1 MFDVIV
7 VGGGVAG
14 LSGAMYLARLR
25 RRVLVVDGGRPANRF
40 SHAAH
45 SFFTRDGVP
54 PAELLAIAREQLARY
69 GTVEIRPGEVTA
81 LVAHPDRFE
90 ALLSDGDAVSGRK
103 VLLAT
108 GLEDR
113 LPAIEGIERFWGIS
127 AFHCPYCDGWELHD
141 QPIAIC
147 ASGEAGLNA
156 AKMLHTLTDDL
167 TLCSNGPAGLADDDR
182 AALLANGIR
191 IIETPIARFEGRE
204 AQIEAIVFTDGSR
217 VACRGVFARTEAV
230 QPSTLAAQLGCAMTD
245 DGLVEVD
252 QLGRTSVAGVYA
264 AGDMAHPIRQITMAA
279 SQGAAAGIG
288 INADLIG
295 EDFYR
300 ARPG

>member
-108 GLEDR
+108 RLEDR
-113 LPAIEGIERFWGIS
+113 LPARRIERFWGIS
-127 AFHCPYCDGWELHD
+127 AFHCRTRRVGAARPADRDLRERRGQAERGEDAHADGRPD
-141 QPIAIC
+141 AVQQRP
-147 ASGEAGLNA
+147 GGAG
-156 AKMLHTLTDDL
+156 
-167 TLCSNGPAGLADDDR
+167 GRRPRR
-182 AALLANGIR
+182 AAR
-191 IIETPIARFEGRE
+191 QQDPHHQTPIARF
-204 AQIEAIVFTDGSR
+204 
-217 VACRGVFARTEAV
+217 
-230 QPSTLAAQLGCAMTD
+230 
-245 DGLVEVD
+245 
-252 QLGRTSVAGVYA
+252 
-264 AGDMAHPIRQITMAA
+264 
-279 SQGAAAGIG
+279 GA
-288 INADLIG
+288 
-295 EDFYR
+295 
-300 ARPG
+300 